1 MGTTDRSDGGIRTG
15 YTDTYAIRS
24 DWTTPVPRPGPHP
37 CGEATTP
44 RRWVSGADASAH
56 HREEGTHVAQ
66 PQAYGATG
74 SGEGSDTKQA
84 AAEQGKQV
92 KDEASQ
98 QARAVAGTAKDQA
111 SQVADEARIQARGL
125 TEDAK
130 QQMHRQA
137 RQQTDQLGGVIGQ
150 FGQRVEAL
158 ASGRPE
164 EAGPIGDY
172 AGTIADQAQQIAGRV
187 DELGFDGMVD
197 EVQRFARRRPG
208 MFLAAAA
215 VAGFAVSR
223 VGRGAKDA
231 SDGGASGAPSP
242 GSLRT
247 PPSAT
252 VGRRDPLTGD
262 IDLTEGTTPP
272 PVPAGS
278 PPATSATSPTPG
290 QAPPA
295 AMPAEQRTHREG
307 GR

>member
-1 MGTTDRSDGGIRTG
+1 
-15 YTDTYAIRS
+15 
-24 DWTTPVPRPGPHP
+24 
-37 CGEATTP
+37 
-44 RRWVSGADASAH
+44 
-56 HREEGTHVAQ
+56 VAQ

-74 SGEGSDTKQA
+74 SGGGSDTKQA

-98 QARAVAGTAKDQA
+98 QAREVAGTARDQA
-111 SQVADEARIQARGL
+111 SQVADEARGQARAL
-125 TEDAK
+125 AEDAK
-130 QQMHRQA
+130 QQMQRQA

-164 EAGPIGDY
+164 EAGPLSDY
-172 AGTIADQAQQIAGRV
+172 AGSIADQAQQIAGRV

-208 MFLAAAA
+208 AFLAAAA

-223 VGRGAKDA
+223 IGRGAKDA
-231 SDGGASGAPSP
+231 SDGAASGAPSP

-247 PPSAT
+247 PSSGT
-252 VGRRDPLTGD
+252 VGRRDPLAGD
-262 IDLTEGTTPP
+262 IDLTDETTPRP
-272 PVPAGS
+272 MPAAS
-278 PPATSATSPTPG
+278 PPAASATSPSPE
-290 QAPPA
+290 QVAPSAVTRP
-295 AMPAEQRTHREG
+295 EQRPYGEG